1 MMKNLLAIFAKFRA
15 ASVVLII
22 VLFSILMSFLS
33 KYYFTWN
40 NLSTTFIG
48 MSADGIMAIGMTM
61 VLASGGID
69 LSVGAIMGMS
79 GSITGV
85 LYIAGWNVF
94 LACLVAVAVSLI
106 FGLINGVVISK
117 TTISPMIC
125 TLATMTMARGVALI
139 VTQGSPKSLSSV
151 PDAFRFLGK
160 GTFFGFPM
168 LIIIFVVI
176 AVFFA
181 FLMNKSALF
190 RKVYYVGSNEQAA
203 EFSGISVFK
212 TKLGVYLLS
221 AGLSSLAGILTISRF
236 LVATPAVGEGTEMT
250 AISVAVI
257 GGASTTGGEG
267 TVTGTVC
274 GLILITLIN
283 NALVLLN
290 VSVYWQK
297 LISGSILLLAVL
309 IDYFSHRSKN

>member
-1 MMKNLLAIFAKFRA
+1 MKAILTVFGKFRA

-22 VLFSILMSFLS
+22 VLFSIMMSFLS
-33 KYYFTWN
+33 RYYLTWN

-61 VLASGGID
+61 ILASGGID
-69 LSVGAIMGMS
+69 LSVGAVLGMA

-85 LYIAGWNVF
+85 LYIGGWNIF
-94 LACLVAVAVSLI
+94 LACLIAVGMSLVI
-106 FGLINGVVISK
+106 GLINGVVISK

-139 VTQGSPKSLSSV
+139 LTQGSPQSLSSV
-151 PDAFRFLGK
+151 PEAFRFIGK
-160 GTFFGFPM
+160 G
-168 LIIIFVVI
+168 
-176 AVFFA
+176 AVFGIPTPIVIFITIAIIFA

-203 EFSGISVFK
+203 EYSGISVFK
-212 TKLGVYLLS
+212 TKIGVYLIS

-236 LVATPAVGEGTEMT
+236 LVATPAVGEGAEMT

-257 GGASTTGGEG
+257 GGASTRGGEG
-267 TVTGTVC
+267 TVMGTVC

-309 IDYFSHRSKN
+309 IDYFSHRKTN

>member
-1 MMKNLLAIFAKFRA
+1 MKGILAIFTKFRA
-15 ASVVLII
+15 ASVLLII
-22 VLFSILMSFLS
+22 ILFSIIMSFLS
-33 KYYFTWN
+33 KYFFTWN

-48 MSADGIMAIGMTM
+48 MSANGIMAIGMTM

-69 LSVGAIMGMS
+69 LSVGAVLGMA

-85 LYIAGWNVF
+85 LYISGWNVF
-94 LACLVAVAVSLI
+94 LACLVAFAASLI
-106 FGLINGVVISK
+106 IGLINGIVISK

-125 TLATMTMARGVALI
+125 SLATMTMARGVALI
-139 VTQGSPKSLSSV
+139 VTQGSPQSLSSV
-151 PDAFRFLGK
+151 PESFRFWGRGNVLGV
-160 GTFFGFPM
+160 PV

-176 AVFFA
+176 AIVFA
-181 FLMNKSALF
+181 FLMSKSALF
-190 RKVYYVGSNEQAA
+190 RKIYYVGSNEQSA
-203 EFSGISVFK
+203 EYSGISVYK
-212 TKLGVYLLS
+212 TKIGVYLLCAALS
-221 AGLSSLAGILTISRF
+221 ALAGILTVSRF
-236 LVATPAVGEGTEMT
+236 LVATPAVGEGAEMT

-267 TVTGTVC
+267 TIMGTVC

-283 NALVLLN
+283 NALILLN

-309 IDYFSHRSKN
+309 IDYFSHRNRN